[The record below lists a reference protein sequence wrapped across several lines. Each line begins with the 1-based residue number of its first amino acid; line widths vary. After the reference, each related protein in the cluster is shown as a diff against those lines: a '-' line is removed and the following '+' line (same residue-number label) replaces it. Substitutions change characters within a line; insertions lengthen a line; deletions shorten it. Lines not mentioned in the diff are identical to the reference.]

1 MTRARLTSTQAYRA
15 IYIDFEGLKTTP
27 AQVGLLGVLIG
38 AEGEELEQLI
48 VDERL
53 APGRVAKPRTRVA
66 DLGDAVET
74 LIRKAI
80 ADDRRITGWSNFDRD
95 RMIEAR
101 PDLRADID
109 RVYVNAL
116 KLARPWRARLHPSFV
131 VEREDRFSPK
141 HTLHK
146 YAVLAGYPG
155 AKTFANATPAKW
167 IRHMLEQLNAQDGR
181 YGRITKQAKR
191 DWHKLLD
198 YNRHDLLALRH
209 IVLKSAHELEFARA
223 ALKAAPRQKRSDRPE
238 GW

>member
-1 MTRARLTSTQAYRA
+1 MTTPRLTSTQAASA
-15 IYIDFEGLKTTP
+15 IYIDFESLRTTP
-27 AQVGLLGVLIG
+27 AQVALLGVLIG
-38 AEGEELEQLI
+38 AEGEDLEQLI

-53 APGRVAKPRTRVA
+53 APGRVAKARTRVA

-80 ADDRRITGWSNFDRD
+80 ADDRRIIGWSNFDRD

-116 KLARPWRARLHPSFV
+116 KLARPWRARLHPSFI

-141 HTLHK
+141 HTLDK

-155 AKTFANATPAKW
+155 AKALKNATPAKW
-167 IRHMLEQLNAQDGR
+167 IRHLLAQLKTQHGR
-181 YGRITKQAKR
+181 YRATTKQAKR

-209 IVLKSAHELEFARA
+209 IVLKSARELEELSR
-223 ALKAAPRQKRSDRPE
+223 
-238 GW
+238 G